1 MSAGVEQLAK
11 PWSLEAPASVVTRVA
26 RSLHDLDA
34 MKDLD
39 RSALAHVTGGMNIDQ
54 FPRSENVEDRRG
66 MSAKDSMR
74 AKSPAVAPLPPLVR
88 TPGDLSSQAGL
99 DNINVGRRRR

>member
-1 MSAGVEQLAK
+1 VKYIDISVLAQ
-11 PWSLEAPASVVTRVA
+11 
-26 RSLHDLDA
+26 
-34 MKDLD
+34 
-39 RSALAHVTGGMNIDQ
+39 VTGGMNTEG
-54 FPRSENVEDRRG
+54 FPISENVEDRRG
-66 MSAKDSMR
+66 MSVKDSMR